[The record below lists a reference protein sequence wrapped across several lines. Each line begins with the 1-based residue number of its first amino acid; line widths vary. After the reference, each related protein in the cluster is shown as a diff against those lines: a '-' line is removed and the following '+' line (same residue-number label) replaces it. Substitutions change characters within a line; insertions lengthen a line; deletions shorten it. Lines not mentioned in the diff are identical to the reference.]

1 MLSSLFGKQEKERVL
16 AGHSTRELTDAK
28 KHCKSELCAAIYL
41 YDDSVFILSA
51 IAGSTE
57 DGEPVVLDVDV
68 SDEALGETVC
78 DKLIEY
84 ELHERRGRPSHPVR
98 DWEAFKASGA
108 RSGRGFEERSF
119 YGYVQTINTAIRID
133 VTPRKTNHPEI
144 SVSCSLSNGQPHTS
158 IGAAVRRAF
167 EASKTLRQAGKV

>member
-1 MLSSLFGKQEKERVL
+1 MLSSLFGRQQQERVL

-28 KHCKSELCAAIYL
+28 KRCKSELCAAIYL
-41 YDDSVFILSA
+41 YDDSVFILTA
-51 IAGSTE
+51 IAGYTE
-57 DGEPVVLDVDV
+57 HGEPVVLDVDV

-84 ELHERRGRPSHPVR
+84 DSDERREPLSHPVR
-98 DWEAFKASGA
+98 DWAAFQASGA

-144 SVSCSLSNGQPHTS
+144 SASCGLSNGQPHSS

-167 EASKTLRQAGKV
+167 EAAKILREAGKV

>member
-16 AGHSTRELTDAK
+16 PGHSTRELTDAK
-28 KHCKSELCAAIYL
+28 KRCKCELCAAIYL
-41 YDDSVFILSA
+41 YEDSVFILSA
-51 IAGSTE
+51 IAGHSE
-57 DGEPVVLDVDV
+57 FGEPVVLDVDV

-78 DKLIEY
+78 DKLIE
-84 ELHERRGRPSHPVR
+84 HEPEPRGERPTHPIR
-98 DWEAFKASGA
+98 DWEVFKASGA

-144 SVSCSLSNGQPHTS
+144 SVSCGLSNGQPHSS

-167 EASKTLRQAGKV
+167 EAAKILREAGKV

>member
-1 MLSSLFGKQEKERVL
+1 MLSSLFGKQDPERVL
-16 AGHSTRELTDAK
+16 EGHSTRELTDAK
-28 KHCKSELCAAIYL
+28 SRSKAELRAAIYL

-51 IAGSTE
+51 IAGNTE
-57 DGEPVVLDVDV
+57 AGEAVVLDVDV
-68 SDEALGETVC
+68 SDDALGETVC

-84 ELHERRGRPSHPVR
+84 EPKERPDRSSHPVR

-144 SVSCSLSNGQPHTS
+144 SASCSLSNGQPHSS

-167 EASKTLRQAGKV
+167 SAAKILRKAGKI

>member
-1 MLSSLFGKQEKERVL
+1 MLSSLFGKQEQERVL

-28 KHCKSELCAAIYL
+28 QRCKCELRAAIYL

-51 IAGSTE
+51 IAGNTE
-57 DGEPVVLDVDV
+57 FGEAVVLDIDV
-68 SDEALGETVC
+68 SDESLGETVC

-84 ELHERRGRPSHPVR
+84 EPDERPNKSSHPIR

-144 SVSCSLSNGQPHTS
+144 SASCSLSNGQPHSS

-167 EASKTLRQAGKV
+167 AAAKILRKAGKI